1 MNASQ
6 IQRSNQ
12 NPAQNQNKKKY
23 KKIQKFCEQSHYRL
37 KTK

>member
-12 NPAQNQNKKKY
+12 NPAQNPNKKKY
-23 KKIQKFCEQSHYRL
+23 KNSVNSPIID
-37 KTK
+37 

>member
-12 NPAQNQNKKKY
+12 NPAQNPNKKK
-23 KKIQKFCEQSHYRL
+23 QKFCKQSHYRL

>member
-12 NPAQNQNKKKY
+12 NPAQNPNKKKY
-23 KKIQKFCEQSHYRL
+23 IQKFCKKSHYRL